1 MNRLTIKRPVVWKAI
16 VTAKLKE
23 QLTQEVNQAI
33 RRLDME
39 LQQLEFQAK
48 RVLPD
53 LERQNLK
60 QAMDV
65 RRQFE
70 AEKRRRRDMR
80 DRLRQQA
87 EEVERLQLGEEIHR
101 ATLESYVEV
110 GVGDDL
116 EAMLAVEV
124 ITRDG
129 QVTEIRQGV
138 LQDVPSDGPRLSV

>member
-1 MNRLTIKRPVVWKAI
+1 MLFRS
-16 VTAKLKE
+16 
-23 QLTQEVNQAI
+23 NQAI
-33 RRLDME
+33 RRIDME

-53 LERQNLK
+53 LEKQNLK

-70 AEKRRRRDMR
+70 AEKRRRRDVR
-80 DRLRQQA
+80 ERLRQQA
-87 EEVERLQLGEEIHR
+87 EEVERLQLGDVIHR

-110 GVGDDL
+110 GIGDNL
-116 EAMLAVEV
+116 EEALAVEV

-129 QVTEIRQGV
+129 QVTEIRQAG

>member
-23 QLTQEVNQAI
+23 QLTQEVNEAI